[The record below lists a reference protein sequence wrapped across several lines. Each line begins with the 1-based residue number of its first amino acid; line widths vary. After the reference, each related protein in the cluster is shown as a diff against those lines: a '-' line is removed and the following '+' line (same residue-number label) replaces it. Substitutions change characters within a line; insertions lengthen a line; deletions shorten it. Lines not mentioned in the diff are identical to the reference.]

1 MELSQG
7 QQLQVPKP
15 ANSQQTAIDSTSVMI
30 PGQSFQQ
37 PPSQQQPAKSKLVE
51 EEVQNSNKQSE
62 QKKDWINSPLLSIQQ
77 QVQKVNNVCVIFLK
91 FSFFKNIK

>member
-1 MELSQG
+1 MELAQG

-15 ANSQQTAIDSTSVMI
+15 ANSQQAVASTAPQTEIDSTSVMI

-51 EEVQNSNKQSE
+51 EEVQNSNQQSE

-77 QVQKVNNVCVIFLK
+77 QVQKI
-91 FSFFKNIK
+91 